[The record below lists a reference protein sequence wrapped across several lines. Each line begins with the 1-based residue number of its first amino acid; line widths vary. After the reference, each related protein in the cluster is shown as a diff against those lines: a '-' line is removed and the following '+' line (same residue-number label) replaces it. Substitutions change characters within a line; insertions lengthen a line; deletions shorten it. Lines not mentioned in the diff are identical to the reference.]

1 MKKRNG
7 FTLIELLVVIAI
19 IGILVAILLP
29 AVTAIRAQARSTVC
43 QNNLRQMGLALMA
56 HANTAPG
63 NKLCSGAFDAK
74 RDGSPEIFSWVADC
88 IAQDTYPGQLLCP
101 SNECISNEKLND
113 LLGGNT
119 SDSSTTPP
127 DRFGVGL
134 AAILDSMPAY
144 DPNRVELVNDKL
156 LETGHN
162 TNYAASWHFVR
173 SAPGIDGGVTVG
185 KLKDFLNTA
194 GPLAQRQV
202 ENAVVPS
209 SAIPLLGDGDK
220 GDTDEAFLG
229 QGAPAT
235 WAGINS
241 TYTRGIPLAEAF
253 NDGPAFWDPSAGT
266 AGKVTIVPAGTP
278 RQWLLPSNLPTI
290 GDVVDVT
297 NQHDWS
303 GDAAIPLVLQDTR
316 DWSAFHAGNVC
327 NVLFADGSVR
337 RLRDANKDGYVN
349 PGFPVPNGSDPVETG
364 YTDGRVE
371 INPWECFTGTF
382 LSEQTFRDK
391 LFE

>member
-1 MKKRNG
+1 MKRRG

-29 AVTAIRAQARSTVC
+29 AVNAVRAQARSTVC
-43 QNNLRQMGLALMA
+43 QNNLRQIGLALLA
-56 HANTAPG
+56 HANTSRG

-74 RDGSPEIFSWVADC
+74 RDGSPELFSWVADC
-88 IAQDTYPGQLLCP
+88 IAQDTWPSELLCP
-101 SNECISNEKLND
+101 ANECISNEKLND

-119 SDSSTTPP
+119 SDSSKTPP
-127 DRFGVGL
+127 DRFGIGL
-134 AAILDSMPAY
+134 SAILNDL
-144 DPNRVELVNDKL
+144 DPYSPERVELVKTKL
-156 LETGHN
+156 LDTGHN

-173 SAPGIDGGVTVG
+173 SSPGISNGGTVG
-185 KLKDFLNTA
+185 GLKDFGNTG

-229 QGAPAT
+229 QGSPDDWT
-235 WAGINS
+235 GIDS

-253 NDGPAFWDPSAGT
+253 NDGPAYYDPST
-266 AGKVTIVPAGTP
+266 RKVATVPTGTP
-278 RQWLLPSNLPTI
+278 KEWLLPADLPI
-290 GDVVDVT
+290 EGEIVT
-297 NQHDWS
+297 EDNQYDYS
-303 GDAAIPLVLQDTR
+303 GDPTTPLVLQDTR
-316 DWSAFHAGNVC
+316 DWFGIHSRRANI
-327 NVLFADGSVR
+327 LFADGSVR
-337 RLRDANKDGYVN
+337 QLRDVNKDGYIN
-349 PGFPVPNGSDPVETG
+349 PGFPVPAGSDPVSTG
-364 YTDGRVE
+364 YTDGRCE

-382 LSEQTFRDK
+382 LSQQTFRNK